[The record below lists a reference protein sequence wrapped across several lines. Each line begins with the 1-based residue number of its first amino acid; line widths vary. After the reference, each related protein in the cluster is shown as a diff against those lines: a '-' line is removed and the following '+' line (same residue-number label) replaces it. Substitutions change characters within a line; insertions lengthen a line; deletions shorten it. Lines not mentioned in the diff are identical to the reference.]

1 MNEAAAKEWL
11 IKAWHH
17 YSSAALLYQ
26 VQHYTDVIA
35 VDLHYAVEITLKS
48 ILAYE
53 NKKIL
58 KTHDINELAKLLEEN
73 LSFSVDEERLMV
85 VITTYHIKGSYPTP
99 HRNLPPREEIKKV
112 LAFADYLLDHVC
124 TLLKISIDEIRS
136 EPK

>member
-1 MNEAAAKEWL
+1 MNETAAKEWL
-11 IKAWHH
+11 TKAWHH

-53 NKKIL
+53 NKKNL

>member
-1 MNEAAAKEWL
+1 MNETAAKEWL
-11 IKAWHH
+11 TKAWHH

-99 HRNLPPREEIKKV
+99 HRNLPPKEEIKKV